1 LEELWILAFQVDRCL
16 LTFDLAQDSGSTSED
31 IGVDGKALGRGRW
44 LAHEDL
50 EGVLEVVSVMYKL
63 AVEV

>member
-16 LTFDLAQDSGSTSED
+16 LTSDLAQDSRSTSED
-31 IGVDGKALGRGRW
+31 ISVDGEALGRGRR

-50 EGVLEVVSVMYKL
+50 EGVLEVISVICKL
-63 AVEV
+63 TVKM